1 MPPHGASNRL
11 TRYDCGEEPLSTLQW
26 KTPRLACVCCKQL
39 SSLSSNDNVDFAT
52 GLDRRGSIDAS
63 ATHLVS
69 SYPFSCVHALYRRK
83 CSFYDLAER
92 PESETGNQHKQ
103 PERLEVILKVIDDEL
118 SIDQVDAIRHG
129 FNVGDIVRIHGF
141 IEKTAATG
149 DEGRGS
155 ILLHARNMTAVQPWK
170 ELHPGIPFVPT
181 PTILTTTKEVAI
193 HTEKQSD
200 DVQVVSENG
209 ANSSNSIPQPA
220 VPAKVVHCK
229 FWINSR
235 TCQYGD
241 KCELFHVDDANLKAE
256 RAKWLQ
262 ERLHLKRVRAKHD
275 DDPLDAH
282 GKQGKQQRAQ
292 VFVDWLVE
300 KFGTEFLCT
309 GTGVVDVAG
318 GRGNVSFELWNKR
331 KIPCTLIDPF
341 KYMKKLNKEKHEIN
355 DELVPQK
362 RDLFNVTTFL
372 ENSENEALVKN
383 ASILVGMHPDEA
395 TDAIIDVAILYDKP
409 FALVP
414 CCVFGH
420 KFPDRVMPSTGNKVV
435 SYEDLV
441 AYLAAK
447 HPDIQQAFLP
457 FDGKN
462 LVLYRQS
469 IATEEEQ
476 SKTTED
482 ETEKGAIVAGILS

>member
-1 MPPHGASNRL
+1 MDFVHRL
-11 TRYDCGEEPLSTLQW
+11 
-26 KTPRLACVCCKQL
+26 
-39 SSLSSNDNVDFAT
+39 
-52 GLDRRGSIDAS
+52 
-63 ATHLVS
+63 
-69 SYPFSCVHALYRRK
+69 RK
-83 CSFYDLAER
+83 CSFYDLAEC
-92 PESETGNQHKQ
+92 PESGTGNQHQQ
-103 PERLEVILKVIDDEL
+103 PERLEVILKIIDDEL

-129 FNVGDIVRIHGF
+129 VNVGDIVRIHGF
-141 IEKTAATG
+141 IERTMATG

-155 ILLHARNMTAVQPWK
+155 ILLHARNMIAVLPWK
-170 ELHPGIPFVPT
+170 ELHPSTPFVPT
-181 PTILTTTKEVAI
+181 PTITAITKEATIPVK
-193 HTEKQSD
+193 KQSD
-200 DVQVVSENG
+200 DVEAVSEND
-209 ANSSNSIPQPA
+209 ANSSKSVQQPA

-241 KCELFHVDDANLKAE
+241 KCELFHVDGTNLKAE

-275 DDPLDAH
+275 ADPLDAH

-300 KFGTEFLCT
+300 KFGTDFLST
-309 GTGVVDVAG
+309 GAGVVDVAG

-331 KIPCTLIDPF
+331 KIPCTLIDPRPMKLSKMQF

-372 ENSENEALVKN
+372 ENPENEALVKN

-409 FALVP
+409 FVLVP

-420 KFPDRVMPSTGNKVV
+420 KFPERVVPGTGNKVV

-441 AYLAAK
+441 AYLMAK

-469 IATEEEQ
+469 IAAEAAQ
-476 SKTTED
+476 AKTTGD
-482 ETEKGAIVAGILS
+482 ETEKGAVVAGILA